1 MDNTER
7 KQNREYYT
15 IDLIHIAK
23 ALWERIWLIILAA
36 VIGAAAGFSYS
47 NFLIAPTYSSSV
59 LLYVNN
65 TSFSVGNTSV
75 SISSSQIMAAQS
87 LVKTYTEILDNRT
100 TYERVIQKSGVSYT
114 PAQLSRMV
122 KAGPSNET
130 EIMEVT
136 VTCTDPNEAAK
147 IANCIA
153 EVLPGRIQE
162 IIDGASMEVVDTAVP
177 NSQKVAPSITKYTIV
192 GLILG
197 AFGAAAVLAVF
208 ALMDDTIHDEDY
220 ILQNYKY
227 PVLAKLPDL
236 LGGGSKR
243 YGYRYYRSGYYR
255 KNYGYYYKHHSK
267 SSDDSKNN

>member
-1 MDNTER
+1 MDNVER

-36 VIGAAAGFSYS
+36 IIGAAAAFSYA

-59 LLYVNN
+59 MLYVNN
-65 TSFSVGNTSV
+65 TSFSVGNV
-75 SISSSQIMAAQS
+75 SISSSQILAAQS
-87 LVKTYTEILDNRT
+87 LVNTYTVILNNRT
-100 TYERVIQKSGVSYT
+100 TYEKVIEVSGVSYT
-114 PAQLSRMV
+114 PEQLSKMV
-122 KAGPSNET
+122 KAGPANET
-130 EIMEVT
+130 EIMKVT
-136 VTCTDPNEAAK
+136 VTSTDPYEAAK

-153 EVLPGRIQE
+153 EVLPERIKQV
-162 IIDGASMEVVDTAVP
+162 IDGASMEVVDTAVP
-177 NSQKVAPSITKYTIV
+177 NLQKVAPSITKYTIV

-197 AFGAAAVLAVF
+197 ALGAAAVLAVF
-208 ALMDDTIHDEDY
+208 ALMDDTIHDEEY

-236 LGGGSKR
+236 LGGSSKR

-255 KNYGYYYKHHSK
+255 KNYGYYYKHHSQ
-267 SSDDSKNN
+267 SSDQSNDN